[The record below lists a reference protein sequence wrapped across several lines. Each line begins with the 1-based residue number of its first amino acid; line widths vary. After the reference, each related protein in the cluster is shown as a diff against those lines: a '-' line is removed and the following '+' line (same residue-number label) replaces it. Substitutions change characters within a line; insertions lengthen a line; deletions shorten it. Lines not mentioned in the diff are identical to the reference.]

1 MKHLHFD
8 VEPNG
13 FYGAYWA
20 FPAAG
25 NYPKEYRQ
33 ARIDIEKRMCLCVA
47 EWKGG
52 CTVWNKPFTA
62 S

>member
-8 VEPNG
+8 VETDD

-25 NYPKEYRQ
+25 KYLKECRQ
-33 ARIDIEKRMCLCVA
+33 TRIDIEKRMCRVLT
-47 EWKGG
+47 EWKGA
-52 CTVWNKPFTA
+52 K
-62 S
+62 

>member
-8 VEPNG
+8 VETDD

-25 NYPKEYRQ
+25 KYPKECRET
-33 ARIDIEKRMCLCVA
+33 RIDIEKRMCLCLA
-47 EWKGG
+47 KWKGE
-52 CTVWNKPFTA
+52 N
-62 S
+62 